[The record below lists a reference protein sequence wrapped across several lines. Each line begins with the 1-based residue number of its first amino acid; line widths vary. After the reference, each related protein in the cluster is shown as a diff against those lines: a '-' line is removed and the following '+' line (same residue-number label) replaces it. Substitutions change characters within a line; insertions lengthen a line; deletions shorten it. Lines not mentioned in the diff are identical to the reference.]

1 MKKIILII
9 FIALFII
16 VMAGVIFVDFS
27 LNHRGS
33 GPETDFIILEGQTT
47 KQIARE
53 LKSKDL
59 ITNATVFAYY
69 AKYKAALMQ
78 IGTYKL
84 SNSTNMKGILAKL
97 TSGKSDQDF
106 ITIPEGYRVTQID
119 ELLASKGIIKAGE
132 LTKIAAS
139 DEGYLFPDTYRFT
152 PNITA
157 AEIKKQ
163 MMDNFFKKTEGLKVT
178 PEVVNLASIVE
189 REAKFDEDRPKIA
202 GVYANRLAQNMKLEA
217 DPTIQYAKGNWN
229 PIKVSDYHSFISPYN
244 TYLNIGLPPG
254 PICNPGLKS
263 LQAALNPDQTNSYLF
278 FINAPDGHAYF
289 AKTLQEQEDNIKK
302 YQ

>member
-132 LTKIAAS
+132 
-139 DEGYLFPDTYRFT
+139 
-152 PNITA
+152 
-157 AEIKKQ
+157 
-163 MMDNFFKKTEGLKVT
+163 
-178 PEVVNLASIVE
+178 
-189 REAKFDEDRPKIA
+189 
-202 GVYANRLAQNMKLEA
+202 
-217 DPTIQYAKGNWN
+217 
-229 PIKVSDYHSFISPYN
+229 
-244 TYLNIGLPPG
+244 
-254 PICNPGLKS
+254 
-263 LQAALNPDQTNSYLF
+263 
-278 FINAPDGHAYF
+278 
-289 AKTLQEQEDNIKK
+289 
-302 YQ
+302 